1 MVQIYFDFSF
11 EMLLQI
17 DDFQLTEYDL
27 FLSQK
32 KDKLSEGVVAN
43 LRLYGDK

>member
-1 MVQIYFDFSF
+1 MVHIDFDFSF

-17 DDFQLTEYDL
+17 DDFPLTEYNL

-32 KDKLSEGVVAN
+32 KDKLPEGIVAN
-43 LRLYGDK
+43 LRFYGDE